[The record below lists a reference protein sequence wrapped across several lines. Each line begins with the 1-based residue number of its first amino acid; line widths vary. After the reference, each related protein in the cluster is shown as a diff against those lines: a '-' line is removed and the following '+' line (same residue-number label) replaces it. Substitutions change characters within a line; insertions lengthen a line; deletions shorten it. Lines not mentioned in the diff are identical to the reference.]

1 MMQSNKQKLA
11 WIGLFLAVLC
21 VAFLFYGVK
30 GNYTY
35 VLSRRGIRLGSM
47 LVVGVSVGC
56 ASLIFQTITNNRILT
71 PSIMGYE
78 SIFILFQTII
88 VFVLGDRAFQSI
100 SSEANFFYAVMLM
113 LAFSAFMYFLMFAKQ
128 KKNMYYLL
136 LVGMIMGTLFQALSQ
151 FMHILVDPNEFSV
164 IMNFMFVSFSKMN
177 TTLLSIAL
185 GTLLVAL
192 VYLLPQ
198 LRYFDVLRLGKD
210 QAVSLGVDYN
220 KLIKKA
226 MIIVA
231 VLVSVSTALVGP
243 ITFLG
248 ILVTNLSYEL
258 FKTYKHA
265 ILLVGC
271 SLVACVSLVLGQF
284 LVEHILPFSTTVS
297 IVINGIGGVYF
308 LYILW
313 RTSKA
318 VR

>member
-1 MMQSNKQKLA
+1 MKSTNQKMA
-11 WIGLFLAVLC
+11 IAIGLLLVLA
-21 VAFLFYGVK
+21 AIFLFYGVK
-30 GNYTY
+30 GNYNY
-35 VLSRRGIRLGSM
+35 VLSRRGIRLGTM

-78 SIFILFQTII
+78 SIFILFQTLI
-88 VFVLGDRAFQSI
+88 VFSLGDKAFQSI
-100 SSEANFFYAVMLM
+100 STEANFFYAVLLM
-113 LAFSAFMYFLMFAKQ
+113 LVFSAFMYYLMFAKQ
-128 KKNMYYLL
+128 KKNMFYLL

-177 TTLLSIAL
+177 TTLLSIAV

-192 VYLLPQ
+192 LYLLPQ
-198 LRYFDVLRLGKD
+198 LRYLDVLRLGKD
-210 QAVSLGVDYN
+210 QAISLGIDYN
-220 KLIKKA
+220 KLIKKS
-226 MIIVA
+226 MIIIA

-258 FKTYKHA
+258 FKTYKHR
-265 ILLVGC
+265 ILLLGC
-271 SLVACVSLVLGQF
+271 SLVACISLVLGQF

-313 RTSKA
+313 RTSKTA
-318 VR
+318 R